1 MNDVR
6 CTLYVYSGDNFLPP
20 ANRASSLGFIAGW
33 TRRKFMNRY
42 LVALIIILTAF
53 CNSTKG
59 ELMAAE
65 TTLADGLY
73 AKIMTAKGDIT
84 VKLEFEKTPLT
95 VTNFVGLAEGTKDF
109 NDSRGRTS
117 GRYYDGLKFHRVIN
131 NFMIQGGCPLGS
143 GTGGP
148 GYEFPDEFDPSLK
161 HDRPGILSMANSG
174 PGTNGSQF
182 FITHV
187 PTPWLDNK
195 HTVFGHVV
203 EGQDVVNAI
212 KQGDI
217 LTRVEI
223 IRVGDKAKAFKAD
236 QESFDRLLGELDK
249 NKAAKAKESREKDT
263 AMIKEKWPNAQTTA
277 SGLMYEV
284 VVQGSG
290 SVKPRPGDTVSAHYT
305 GMFLDGRT
313 FDSSV
318 ERGEPIRFP
327 VGTGKVI
334 KGWDEALLDMTK
346 GEKRILIIPPQLA
359 YGPQGRGP
367 IPPNSTL
374 VFEVELLD
382 F

>member
-1 MNDVR
+1 MKHYFVV
-6 CTLYVYSGDNFLPP
+6 L
-20 ANRASSLGFIAGW
+20 FI
-33 TRRKFMNRY
+33 
-42 LVALIIILTAF
+42 LVIAL
-53 CNSTKG
+53 CNTTKG
-59 ELMAAE
+59 ELMAAD
-65 TTLADGLY
+65 TNLVDGLY
-73 AKIMTAKGDIT
+73 AKIITPKGDILLQ
-84 VKLEFEKTPLT
+84 LEFEKTPLT

-109 NDSRGRTS
+109 NDSKGRTS
-117 GRYYDGLKFHRVIN
+117 GRYYDGLTFHRVID

-148 GYEFPDEFDPSLK
+148 GYKFPDEFDPSLR
-161 HDRPGILSMANSG
+161 HDRPGILSMANAG

-212 KQGDI
+212 RKDDVI
-217 LTRVEI
+217 TRIEI

-236 QESFDRLLGELDK
+236 QASFDKLLKERESSQAAGE
-249 NKAAKAKESREKDT
+249 KERHEKEL
-263 AMIKEKWPNAQTTA
+263 AMIKSKWPKAQTTA
-277 SGLMYEV
+277 SGLMYV
-284 VVQGSG
+284 VVNKGRED
-290 SVKPRPGDTVSAHYT
+290 VKPSPGDMVSAHYT
-305 GMFLDGRT
+305 GMFLDGRK

-318 ERGEPIRFP
+318 DRGEPIRFP
-327 VGTGKVI
+327 VGAGRVI

-346 GEKRILIIPPQLA
+346 GEKRILIIPPDLA
-359 YGPQGRGP
+359 YGARGRGP